1 MDDLMLMAIPLM
13 SMMNGNTQHAAYMEI
28 GCVLSYL
35 ALNYFNSLPS
45 TPTPPTA
52 ASSEFIDTIVHV
64 EPYQTPFWKI
74 DIQTVLLFVICI
86 LLIFGITE
94 LIAQHN
100 TRPRAQPRAP
110 RSIPLQL

>member
-1 MDDLMLMAIPLM
+1 MDDIMLMAIPLM

-45 TPTPPTA
+45 APAPTA
-52 ASSEFIDTIVHV
+52 SSPEFIDTIVHV

-74 DIQTVLLFVICI
+74 DIQTVLLFIICI

-94 LIAQHN
+94 LIEQHN
-100 TRPRAQPRAP
+100 TRPRALRPP
-110 RSIPLQL
+110 RSHPQAV

>member
-1 MDDLMLMAIPLM
+1 MLMAIPLM

-35 ALNYFNSLPS
+35 ALNYFNSLPV
-45 TPTPPTA
+45 TPTPT
-52 ASSEFIDTIVHV
+52 ASSPEFIDTIVHV

-94 LIAQHN
+94 LIDQHS
-100 TRPRAQPRAP
+100 TRALRPP
-110 RSIPLQL
+110 RSHPQPL